1 MRILHTSDWHI
12 GRNFFGYDLHDAQQ
26 VFIDHIISVVKEEKV
41 DVLLISGDVYDRP
54 LPSLASVDLMA
65 YALSHLSKLTKVVIT
80 SGNHDSSRRLGFA
93 KDILESGN
101 VFIRTSVDDI
111 TRPVLLPFENDQ
123 LAIYGIPYLDPY
135 TTASL
140 LIDRKEGEKPKV
152 NEHGDVLGAAIAR
165 INVDRKKVKA
175 NKTILMSHA
184 WYAGGEHS
192 DSEVNIGGLG
202 QAPLKLLDGFDYA
215 ALGHLHKPKEIDNHI
230 RYSGSALPYSFS
242 EREKGKLTY
251 LVDVTK
257 DGVKVKEIESPKY
270 KDLVQIEDTMEN
282 LLKSAQYKGLE
293 NAFVKLKIT
302 DERPPV
308 NPKMALS
315 ARFGFIVELFTNTVG
330 VREKNYEELKAMS
343 PAELTAT
350 FLNEVRGYG
359 ANEWEAQEIQSV
371 LDRIEAGAPPIP
383 AEDSDECT
391 HGEAELDE
399 EVEA

>member
-12 GRNFFGYDLHDAQQ
+12 GRNFFGYDLHDAQET
-26 VFIDHIISVVKEEKV
+26 FIDHIISVVKEEKV

-54 LPSLASVDLMA
+54 LPSLASVELMG
-65 YALSHLSKLTKVVIT
+65 YALAHLSKITKVVIT
-80 SGNHDSSRRLGFA
+80 SGNHDSSRRLGFT
-93 KDILESGN
+93 KELLESAN

-111 TRPVLLPFENDQ
+111 TKPVLLPFENDQ

-140 LIDRKEGEKPKV
+140 LIEKEEGIKAKV

-165 INVDRKKVKA
+165 INADRKMVKA

-184 WYAGGEHS
+184 WYAGGENS
-192 DSEVNIGGLG
+192 ESEVNIGGLG
-202 QAPLKLLDGFDYA
+202 QAPINLLEGFDYA

-242 EREKGKLTY
+242 ERDREKLTY
-251 LVDVTK
+251 LIDLTK
-257 DGVKVKEIESPKY
+257 DGVKVKAIESPKY

-293 NAFVKLKIT
+293 GAFVKLKIS

-308 NPKMALS
+308 NPKIALA
-315 ARFGFIVELFTNTVG
+315 ARFGFIVELFTATIG
-330 VREKNYEELKAMS
+330 VREKNYDELKAMT
-343 PAELTAT
+343 PAQLTGT
-350 FLNEVRGYG
+350 FLNEVRGFG

-371 LDRIEAGAPPIP
+371 LDRIEAGAPLSPT
-383 AEDSDECT
+383 EDSDECT
-391 HGEAELDE
+391 HDEVEIEE

>member
-26 VFIDHIISVVKEEKV
+26 TFIDHIISVVKDEKV

-80 SGNHDSSRRLGFA
+80 SGNHDSSRRLGFG
-93 KDILESGN
+93 KELFESAN

-111 TRPVLLPFENDQ
+111 TKPVLLPFDNDQ

-135 TTASL
+135 TTSSL
-140 LIDRKEGEKPKV
+140 LIEKKEGEKSKV
-152 NEHGDVLGAAIAR
+152 SDHGDVLGAAIAR
-165 INVDRKKVKA
+165 INLDRKKVKA

-184 WYAGGEHS
+184 WYAGGENS
-192 DSEVNIGGLG
+192 ESEVNIGGLG
-202 QAPLKLLDGFDYA
+202 QAPINLLNGFDYT

-242 EREKGKLTY
+242 EREKGELTY
-251 LVDVTK
+251 LVDITK
-257 DGVKVKEIESPKY
+257 DGVKVKEIASPKY
-270 KDLVQIEDTMEN
+270 KELVQIEDTMEN
-282 LLKSAQYKGLE
+282 LLKSPQYKGLE
-293 NAFVKLKIT
+293 SAFVKLKIT

-308 NPKMALS
+308 NPKIALS
-315 ARFGFIVELFTNTVG
+315 GRFGFIVELFTNTVG
-330 VREKNYEELKAMS
+330 VREKNYEELKAMT
-343 PAELTAT
+343 PAQLIDT
-350 FLNEVRGYG
+350 FLNEVRGFN
-359 ANEWEAQEIQSV
+359 ADKWETQEIQSV
-371 LDRIEAGAPPIP
+371 LDRIEAGAPLTPT
-383 AEDSDECT
+383 EDSDECA
-391 HGEAELDE
+391 HDEVEADE

>member
-1 MRILHTSDWHI
+1 MRILHSSDWHI

-26 VFIDHIISVVKEEKV
+26 VFIDHIINVVKEEKV

-54 LPSLASVDLMA
+54 MPSLASVDLMA
-65 YALSHLSKLTKVVIT
+65 YALSHLSKRTKVVIT

-135 TTASL
+135 TTSSL
-140 LIDRKEGEKPKV
+140 LIEKKDGEKGKAH
-152 NEHGDVLGAAIAR
+152 NHGDVLSAAIAR
-165 INVDRKKVKA
+165 INADRKKVKA

-184 WYAGGEHS
+184 WYAGGENS
-192 DSEVNIGGLG
+192 ESEVNIGGLG
-202 QAPLKLLDGFDYA
+202 QAPVNLLDGFDYA
-215 ALGHLHKPKEIDNHI
+215 ALGHLHKPNAIDNHI

-251 LVDVTK
+251 LVDITK
-257 DGVKVKEIESPKY
+257 DGVKVKEIASPKY
-270 KDLVQIEDTMEN
+270 KELVQIEDTMEN
-282 LLKSAQYKGLE
+282 LLKSAEYKGLE
-293 NAFVKLKIT
+293 SAFVKLKIT

-308 NPKMALS
+308 NPKMALA

-343 PAELTAT
+343 AAELTGT
-350 FLNEVRGYG
+350 FLHEVRGYG
-359 ANEWEAQEIQSV
+359 ADEWEAQEIQSV
-371 LDRIEAGAPPIP
+371 LDRIEAGAPLSPT
-383 AEDSDECT
+383 EDSDECL
-391 HGEAELDE
+391 HEEVAVDE